1 MNAPVK
7 DFTKMVLNDYN
18 LGGKSPALS
27 VIVEAV
33 QWALLRLDCDF
44 WILLFLFFFNKAEQ
58 VFAIV
63 TVAFLL
69 LVLQKSAICGPYASG
84 YEREFR

>member
-18 LGGKSPALS
+18 LGGQSPALS

-44 WILLFLFFFNKAEQ
+44 
-58 VFAIV
+58 
-63 TVAFLL
+63 
-69 LVLQKSAICGPYASG
+69 
-84 YEREFR
+84 

>member
-44 WILLFLFFFNKAEQ
+44 WILLFLFFF
-58 VFAIV
+58 
-63 TVAFLL
+63 
-69 LVLQKSAICGPYASG
+69 
-84 YEREFR
+84 